1 MWFFYNDLGVQD
13 WLSKA
18 VKVRGTESDVENGL
32 FGFVEAVGGVII
44 RVRVYILDYPDKNFV
59 GEVLQI

>member
-18 VKVRGTESDVENGL
+18 VKVRGTESDVENGFL
-32 FGFVEAVGGVII
+32 A
-44 RVRVYILDYPDKNFV
+44 L
-59 GEVLQI
+59 